1 LLISE
6 VETETIT
13 IMLDIH
19 YASTD
24 TRLEGFETSV
34 VVDNK
39 RDINNI
45 IEEKRL
51 IYNNCYIQ
59 RKNLKS
65 RPKC

>member
-45 IEEKRL
+45 IEK
-51 IYNNCYIQ
+51 
-59 RKNLKS
+59 
-65 RPKC
+65 